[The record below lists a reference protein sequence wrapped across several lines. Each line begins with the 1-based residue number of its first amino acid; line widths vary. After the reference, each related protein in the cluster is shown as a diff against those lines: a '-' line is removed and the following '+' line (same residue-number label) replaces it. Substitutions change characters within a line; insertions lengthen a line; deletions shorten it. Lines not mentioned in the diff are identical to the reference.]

1 MATVTPDSADLSQ
14 DPGESVPQSAEDT
27 HAQDTAHAADEHAS
41 GDGHAHPSD
50 WLYVKVAI
58 ALGLLTAFEVFT
70 YFESLHGWGDTAI
83 IILLILM
90 MLVKFFLVVAFFMHL
105 KFDSPIFWRL
115 FVFGLILAMAVYMV
129 MLTAFR
135 IW

>member
-1 MATVTPDSADLSQ
+1 MATVTP
-14 DPGESVPQSAEDT
+14 ESPDT
-27 HAQDTAHAADEHAS
+27 GHTPDEHAS
-41 GDGHAHPSD
+41 DGGPATGHDQSPGGQDHAHPTD

>member
-1 MATVTPDSADLSQ
+1 MATVTP
-14 DPGESVPQSAEDT
+14 ESPE
-27 HAQDTAHAADEHAS
+27 TAHSSDE
-41 GDGHAHPSD
+41 HAHPSN

-58 ALGLLTAFEVFT
+58 ALALLTAFEVFT
-70 YFESLHGWGDTAI
+70 YFESVHGWGDTTI
-83 IILLILM
+83 IIMLVAM

-135 IW
+135 FW

>member
-1 MATVTPDSADLSQ
+1 MATVTPDS
-14 DPGESVPQSAEDT
+14 P
-27 HAQDTAHAADEHAS
+27 DTAHAPEESMREATPSAHAPEEHAS
-41 GDGHAHPSD
+41 AGGHAHPSN

-58 ALGLLTAFEVFT
+58 YLALLTAFEVFT
-70 YFESLHGWGDTAI
+70 YFETVHGWGDTAI
-83 IILLILM
+83 IIMLVIM
-90 MLVKFFLVVAFFMHL
+90 MLLKFFLVVAFFMHL

-135 IW
+135 FW

>member
-1 MATVTPDSADLSQ
+1 MATVTPT
-14 DPGESVPQSAEDT
+14 P
-27 HAQDTAHAADEHAS
+27 DTADRGTEVDQHAS
-41 GDGHAHPSD
+41 GSADADHGTAGHSHPTD

-58 ALGLLTAFEVFT
+58 ALALLTAFEVFT
-70 YFESLHGWGDTAI
+70 YFESVHGWGDTAI
-83 IILLILM
+83 IL
-90 MLVKFFLVVAFFMHL
+90 MLVAMMVLKFFLVVAFFMHL

-135 IW
+135 FW

>member
-1 MATVTPDSADLSQ
+1 MVTATP
-14 DPGESVPQSAEDT
+14 ESP
-27 HAQDTAHAADEHAS
+27 DTAHAP
-41 GDGHAHPSD
+41 DGHAHPSI

-58 ALGLLTAFEVFT
+58 ALALLTAFEVFT

-83 IILLILM
+83 IVMLVVM

-105 KFDSPIFWRL
+105 KFDAPIYWRL

>member
-1 MATVTPDSADLSQ
+1 MATVTPDS
-14 DPGESVPQSAEDT
+14 
-27 HAQDTAHAADEHAS
+27 QDTAHASDENAS
-41 GDGHAHPSD
+41 GDGQMTDRDHSAGEQNHAHPTD

-83 IILLILM
+83 IVMLTLM

-135 IW
+135 FW

>member
-1 MATVTPDSADLSQ
+1 MATVTPDS
-14 DPGESVPQSAEDT
+14 P
-27 HAQDTAHAADEHAS
+27 DTAETADSHAAD
-41 GDGHAHPSD
+41 GGHAHPTD

-83 IILLILM
+83 IVLLILM

>member
-1 MATVTPDSADLSQ
+1 MATVTPETS
-14 DPGESVPQSAEDT
+14 
-27 HAQDTAHAADEHAS
+27 DTAQADDEHAS
-41 GDGHAHPSD
+41 GDGHAHPTD

-83 IILLILM
+83 IVLLILM

>member
-1 MATVTPDSADLSQ
+1 MATITP
-14 DPGESVPQSAEDT
+14 ESPDMAQEPDQPMLEATPAAPASED
-27 HAQDTAHAADEHAS
+27 HAS
-41 GDGHAHPSD
+41 GHAHPTD

-58 ALGLLTAFEVFT
+58 ALALLTAFEVFT

-83 IILLILM
+83 IIMLVAM
-90 MLVKFFLVVAFFMHL
+90 MVVKFFLVVAFFMHL
-105 KFDSPIFWRL
+105 KFDAPIFWRL

-135 IW
+135 FW

>member
-1 MATVTPDSADLSQ
+1 MATATP
-14 DPGESVPQSAEDT
+14 ESP
-27 HAQDTAHAADEHAS
+27 DTAHAAS
-41 GDGHAHPSD
+41 GDHAHPTD

-70 YFESLHGWGDTAI
+70 YFESVHGWGDTAI
-83 IILLILM
+83 IVMLMVM

-105 KFDSPIFWRL
+105 KFDAPIFWRL
-115 FVFGLILAMAVYMV
+115 FVFGMILAMAVYMV

-135 IW
+135 FW

>member
-1 MATVTPDSADLSQ
+1 MATVTPEN
-14 DPGESVPQSAEDT
+14 P
-27 HAQDTAHAADEHAS
+27 DTAHAPDEHA
-41 GDGHAHPSD
+41 HPTN

-58 ALGLLTAFEVFT
+58 ALALLTAFEVFT
-70 YFESLHGWGDTAI
+70 YFETVHGWGDTAI
-83 IILLILM
+83 IIMLVLM

-105 KFDSPIFWRL
+105 KFDAPIFWRL

-135 IW
+135 FW

>member
-1 MATVTPDSADLSQ
+1 MATVTP
-14 DPGESVPQSAEDT
+14 ESPDT
-27 HAQDTAHAADEHAS
+27 GHTPDEHAS
-41 GDGHAHPSD
+41 DGGQMAEHAQSTGKQNHAHPTD

-83 IILLILM
+83 IIMLILM